1 MKKKLKSSSILALT
15 LSILFSIMSP
25 SSGHTLS
32 LPNQDNPAAES
43 YESSDIYLYVGSPL
57 ILSQDKISPLDP
69 ENLDVAA
76 TVIDNR
82 TLVPLRALS
91 EYFKAD
97 VSYNAEQRK
106 AIINYNGKQYI
117 FPIGEKKYI
126 IKDKSSENEVL
137 LDTKT
142 SILNQRTMV
151 PLKVIC
157 EDILGRKV
165 SYYNKI
171 IAIGNT
177 EINLKEN
184 KKLADSIKQKI
195 GAAVKATSL
204 DQIKAVMSQSDIR
217 LDNIFIAFSEAAELE
232 VSKAAADASVSNSPL
247 SDTANSSSD
256 YSTTNTQVQGI
267 DEADIVKTD
276 GKYIYIAGNNAV
288 RIVSTDSNGTL
299 KESAIIKLPQ
309 NKTVAEIYIDENR
322 LVLIGNRYETQN
334 STIPEQKTKASP
346 AIENEFIATTDIAP
360 DAKLYIPYRYKNYS
374 FVDVYDT
381 SDHQN
386 PKFIKGHEMEG
397 SYQSSRKN
405 SDIVYL
411 VTNSRIYNDIILPY
425 MRDTVVSDKHEALSI
440 SDIMLLPDE
449 KSYGYLVISAI
460 NISNNEKTQV
470 EAITA
475 SGHIMY
481 MNTSSIYLVGNNY
494 NGNSTITKFNI
505 DGMKI
510 GYAGSGNVNGYVLN
524 QFSMDEHNGYF
535 RIATTWNSENN
546 LFILDNSLNICG
558 SVTGLA
564 KGEQIYSVRFMG
576 DKGYIVTYRTIDP
589 LFVFDLSD
597 PKSPKV
603 TGELKIPGF
612 SNYLHPVGD
621 NLILG
626 IGQDTYEIYKKD
638 STGKEIVVGTRQ
650 GGLKLSLFDVSDMGK
665 PTEIS
670 NYVLG
675 DSGSY
680 SEALY
685 NHKAVMFDKT
695 NNNVVFDVYIT
706 DTSNNWSQGA
716 AVINLDN
723 NNINLKGILEYI
735 QPEVYGNYIPNGR
748 RNLYIGD
755 KIYYI
760 QDGIVSSYDYKT
772 LEKIDTLMLK

>member
-1 MKKKLKSSSILALT
+1 MKKKLISGSFLALT
-15 LSILFSIMSP
+15 ISILFSMVFP
-25 SSGHTLS
+25 ASGQS
-32 LPNQDNPAAES
+32 LDLPIQENTAAKNYPNNDV
-43 YESSDIYLYVGSPL
+43 YLYVGSPL

-91 EYFKAD
+91 EYFNAD
-97 VSYNAEQRK
+97 VSYDGAQRK
-106 AIINYNGKQYI
+106 AVINSNGKQYI

-126 IKDKSSENEVL
+126 IKDGSSEKEIL
-137 LDTKT
+137 LDAKT

-171 IAIGNT
+171 IAISDT
-177 EINLKEN
+177 EIKLKEN
-184 KKLADSIKQKI
+184 TKLASNIKLKI

-204 DQIKAVMSQSDIR
+204 EQIKSVMSQPDIR
-217 LDNIFIAFSEAAELE
+217 RESLLGTFTEAVDLE
-232 VSKAAADASVSNSPL
+232 ASKAADASVSNSPL
-247 SDTANSSSD
+247 SDATNSSSD

-288 RIVSTDSNGTL
+288 RIVSTDSKGAL
-299 KESAIIKLPQ
+299 KESSVIKLPQ

-322 LVLIGNRYETQN
+322 LVLVGNRYETQN
-334 STIPEQKTKASP
+334 EQKVKSNTDD
-346 AIENEFIATTDIAP
+346 IQATTDIAP
-360 DAKLYIPYRYKNYS
+360 NAKLYMPYRYKNYS
-374 FVDVYDT
+374 FVDIYSI

-386 PKFIKGHEMEG
+386 PTFIKGHEMEG

-405 SDIVYL
+405 GDIVYL
-411 VTNSRIYNDIILPY
+411 VTNTSVYNDIFLPY

-440 SDIMLLPDE
+440 SDIMLLPDG

-494 NGNSTITKFNI
+494 TGKSTVTKFNI

-510 GYAGSGNVNGYVLN
+510 GYAGSGNVDGYVLN
-524 QFSMDEHNGYF
+524 QFSMDEYNGYF

-564 KGEQIYSVRFMG
+564 KGEQIYSLRFMG
-576 DKGYIVTYRTIDP
+576 DKGYIVTYRTMDP

-638 STGKEIVVGTRQ
+638 STGKEVVVGTRQ
-650 GGLKLSLFDVSDMGK
+650 GGIKLSLFDVADMGK
-665 PTEIS
+665 PKEIS

-680 SEALY
+680 SEVFH

-695 NNNVVFDVYIT
+695 NNNVVFDAYIT
-706 DTSNNWSQGA
+706 DTSNKSSQGS

-723 NNINLKGILEYI
+723 NKINLKGILEYI
-735 QPEVYGNYIPNGR
+735 QPEVYGNYIPYGR

-755 KIYYI
+755 KLYYI
-760 QDGIVSSYDYKT
+760 QDGIVSSYNYKT

>member
-1 MKKKLKSSSILALT
+1 MKKKLKFSSILALT

-32 LPNQDNPAAES
+32 LPIQDNQDAES
-43 YESSDIYLYVGSPL
+43 SEISDIYLYVGSPL

-126 IKDKSSENEVL
+126 IKGKSSDNEVL

-171 IAIGNT
+171 IAISDADIKL
-177 EINLKEN
+177 EEN
-184 KKLADSIKQKI
+184 KKLADNIKQKI

-204 DQIKAVMSQSDIR
+204 EQIKAVMSQPDIR
-217 LDNIFIAFSEAAELE
+217 RENLIITFSEAIDSSA
-232 VSKAAADASVSNSPL
+232 SKVADASVSNTPL

-256 YSTTNTQVQGI
+256 YSTTNTQVKGI

-288 RIVSTDSNGTL
+288 RIVSADSNGVL
-299 KESAIIKLPQ
+299 KETAVIKLPQ

-334 STIPEQKTKASP
+334 TTLPEQKVKSDD
-346 AIENEFIATTDIAP
+346 AIENNLIATTDIVP
-360 DAKLYIPYRYKNYS
+360 DAKLYMPYRYKNYS
-374 FVDVYDT
+374 FVDIYDT

-397 SYQSSRKN
+397 NYQSSRKN
-405 SDIVYL
+405 DDIVYL
-411 VTNSRIYNDIILPY
+411 VTNSYMYNDIILPY

-440 SDIMLLPDE
+440 SDIMLLPEE
-449 KSYGYLVISAI
+449 KSPGYLIISAI

-475 SGHIMY
+475 ASHTMY
-481 MNTSSIYLVGNNY
+481 MNNSSLYLVSNNY
-494 NGNSTITKFNI
+494 NGKSTITKFNI

-510 GYAGSGNVNGYVLN
+510 GYAGSGNVDGYVLN

-546 LFILDNSLNICG
+546 LFILDNSLNVCG

-612 SNYLHPVGD
+612 SNYLHPVGE

-626 IGQDTYEIYKKD
+626 IGQETYEIYKKD

-650 GGLKLSLFDVSDMGK
+650 GGIKLSLFDVSDMGK
-665 PTEIS
+665 PKEIS

-680 SEALY
+680 TEAFY
-685 NHKAVMFDKT
+685 NHKSVMFDKT
-695 NNNVVFDVYIT
+695 NNNVVFDAYIT

-716 AVINLDN
+716 AVINLN
-723 NNINLKGILEYI
+723 NNAINLKGILEYI
-735 QPEVYGNYIPNGR
+735 QPEVYGNYIPYGR

-755 KIYYI
+755 TLYYI
-760 QDGIVSSYDYKT
+760 QDGIVSSYNYKT

>member
-1 MKKKLKSSSILALT
+1 MKKKLISGSLLALT
-15 LSILFSIMSP
+15 ISILFSMVFP
-25 SSGHTLS
+25 ASGQS
-32 LPNQDNPAAES
+32 LALPIQENTAAKN
-43 YESSDIYLYVGSPL
+43 YTYSDVYLYVGSPL

-69 ENLDVAA
+69 QNLDVAA

-97 VSYNAEQRK
+97 VSYNGAQRK
-106 AIINYNGKQYI
+106 AVINSNGKQYI

-126 IKDKSSENEVL
+126 IKEGFSEKEIQ
-137 LDTKT
+137 LDTRT

-171 IAIGNT
+171 IAISNS
-177 EINLKEN
+177 EIKLKEN
-184 KKLADSIKQKI
+184 KELADKIKQKI

-204 DQIKAVMSQSDIR
+204 EQIKSVMSQWGIR
-217 LDNIFIAFSEAAELE
+217 RDSLLVTFSEDVDSGA
-232 VSKAAADASVSNSPL
+232 SKAADSPVSNSAQ
-247 SDTANSSSD
+247 SDATNSSSD

-276 GKYIYIAGNNAV
+276 GKYIYISGNNAV
-288 RIVSTDSNGTL
+288 RIVSTDSNGAL
-299 KESAIIKLPQ
+299 KESAVIKLPQ

-322 LVLIGNRYETQN
+322 LVLMGSRYETQN
-334 STIPEQKTKASP
+334 NTLPEQKSTSNTP
-346 AIENEFIATTDIAP
+346 IEKDIQVTTDIAP
-360 DAKLYIPYRYKNYS
+360 DAKLYMPYRYKNYS
-374 FVDVYDT
+374 FVDIYDI

-397 SYQSSRKN
+397 GYQSSRKN
-405 SDIVYL
+405 GDIVYL
-411 VTNSRIYNDIILPY
+411 VTNTYVYNDIVLPY
-425 MRDTVVSDKHEALSI
+425 MRDTIVSNKHEALPI
-440 SDIMLLPDE
+440 NDIMILPE
-449 KSYGYLVISAI
+449 GKSFGYLVISAI

-470 EAITA
+470 EAIAA

-481 MNTSSIYLVGNNY
+481 MNNSSLYLVGNNY
-494 NGNSTITKFNI
+494 NGQSTITKFNI
-505 DGMKI
+505 DKMNI
-510 GYAGSGNVNGYVLN
+510 GYAGSGKVDGYVLN
-524 QFSMDEHNGYF
+524 QFSMDEYNGYF

-546 LFILDNSLNICG
+546 LFVLDNSLNICG

-576 DKGYIVTYRTIDP
+576 DKGYIVTYRTMDP

-597 PKSPKV
+597 PKNPKV

-612 SNYLHPVGD
+612 SNYLHPVGE

-638 STGKEIVVGTRQ
+638 SNGKEVVVGTRQ
-650 GGLKLSLFDVSDMGK
+650 GGIKLSLFDVSDMGK
-665 PTEIS
+665 PKEIS

-680 SEALY
+680 SEAFY
-685 NHKAVMFDKT
+685 NHKAVMYDK
-695 NNNVVFDVYIT
+695 NNNNIVFDASIT
-706 DTSNNWSQGA
+706 DTSNNNRQGA
-716 AVINLDN
+716 AVINLAN
-723 NNINLKGILEYI
+723 NKINLKGILEYI
-735 QPEVYGNYIPNGR
+735 QPEIYGTYIPYGR

-755 KIYYI
+755 KLYYI
-760 QDGIVSSYDYKT
+760 QDGIVSSYNYKT